1 MEFDSYEL
9 EVKKMPT
16 GWIATMD
23 SNTNRT
29 YYVNTITG
37 RSFWSKPLIPP
48 GWSEHIDS
56 NTGQPYYIHNQT
68 NARSDTLPGEGYA
81 YDDSMYFSN
90 TRKLKNANYDEHK
103 QRNYAYKYDEME
115 NIDKVRKRRDMTRRK
130 MAIKPHLLSAARNMT
145 RSMHRREG
153 ERLGLQ
159 AQAQTEQWKKN
170 VYLMKQAE
178 ENIKPNIERYHV
190 ST

>member
-1 MEFDSYEL
+1 
-9 EVKKMPT
+9 
-16 GWIATMD
+16 
-23 SNTNRT
+23 
-29 YYVNTITG
+29 
-37 RSFWSKPLIPP
+37 
-48 GWSEHIDS
+48 
-56 NTGQPYYIHNQT
+56 
-68 NARSDTLPGEGYA
+68 
-81 YDDSMYFSN
+81 
-90 TRKLKNANYDEHK
+90 
-103 QRNYAYKYDEME
+103 
-115 NIDKVRKRRDMTRRK
+115 
-130 MAIKPHLLSAARNMT
+130 MT